1 LFNEGR
7 LLRSVASGTGDDKGI
22 SDSEGGRNGMTL
34 LSNASREQYSRRNSL
49 LAALSADAT
58 RLLGRH
64 LQETEIREGI
74 LLWDVDSDGGRIFFP
89 ISGIISV
96 RVPTRD
102 GHGIDV
108 ATIGPEGA
116 AGFHEAAGT
125 MPVWTQAVV
134 QAPGRF
140 ATITATAFAA
150 AAAEIE
156 ELEQVAAVCK
166 AWLLLQSQRAALC
179 NAVHSADARFCRWL
193 LRTSD
198 ALGLDIVRV
207 TQEAIAE
214 ALGIRRTTANLIAQQ
229 LQWKGTISCGR
240 GKIAIRDRAA
250 LQSAAC
256 ECYSVLDHSHWPCE
270 LLRTNDSAQRVESQ
284 IAFSSRI

>member
-1 LFNEGR
+1 M
-7 LLRSVASGTGDDKGI
+7 A
-22 SDSEGGRNGMTL
+22 L
-34 LSNASREQYSRRNSL
+34 LSNASREQYSRRNSA
-49 LAALSADAT
+49 LAALSAGAA

-64 LQETEIREGI
+64 LQETDIREGT
-74 LLWDVDSDGGRIFFP
+74 LLWDVGVDSRRIFFP

-96 RVPTRD
+96 RMPTRD

-116 AGFHEAAGT
+116 AGFHEGAGT
-125 MPVWTQAVV
+125 VPVWTQAVV
-134 QAPGRF
+134 QAAGRF
-140 ATITATAFAA
+140 ATITGAAFQAA
-150 AAAEIE
+150 AIEFE
-156 ELEQVAAVCK
+156 ELGQLAAVCK

-240 GKIAIRDRAA
+240 GKIAIRDRAG

-256 ECYSVLDHSHWPCE
+256 ECYSVLGPSYWPSE
-270 LLRTNDSAQRVESQ
+270 LLRISDLSQ
-284 IAFSSRI
+284 QIETQTALSSRI

>member
-1 LFNEGR
+1 
-7 LLRSVASGTGDDKGI
+7 
-22 SDSEGGRNGMTL
+22 MTL
-34 LSNASREQYSRRNSL
+34 LSNASREQYSRRNWL
-49 LAALSADAT
+49 LAVLSVDAA

-64 LQETEIREGI
+64 LQETEIREGA
-74 LLWDVDSDGGRIFFP
+74 LLWDVGADGGRIFFP

-96 RVPTRD
+96 RVPAGN

-116 AGFHEAAGT
+116 AGFHEGAGSV
-125 MPVWTQAVV
+125 PVWTQAVV

-140 ATITATAFAA
+140 ATISAA
-150 AAAEIE
+150 AFQGAATEFA
-156 ELEQVAAVCK
+156 ELDQLAAVCK

-198 ALGLDIVRV
+198 AIGLDIVRV

-240 GKIAIRDRAA
+240 GKIAIRDRAG

-256 ECYSVLDHSHWPCE
+256 ECYSVLGRSHWPCE
-270 LLRTNDSAQRVESQ
+270 LIRSSYPGQRTESQ
-284 IAFSSRI
+284 RTLSSRI

>member
-1 LFNEGR
+1 MMLQ
-7 LLRSVASGTGDDKGI
+7 T
-22 SDSEGGRNGMTL
+22 
-34 LSNASREQYSRRNSL
+34 NASREQYSRRNLL
-49 LAALSADAT
+49 LAALSADAA
-58 RLLGRH
+58 RLLGKH
-64 LQETEIREGI
+64 LQENEIREGT
-74 LLWDVDSDGGRIFFP
+74 LLWDVGADSGRIFFP

-108 ATIGPEGA
+108 ATIGPESA
-116 AGFHEAAGT
+116 AGLHEAAAT
-125 MPVWTQAVV
+125 MPVWTQALV
-134 QAPGRF
+134 QAAGRF
-140 ATITATAFAA
+140 ATISTAAFQEVAT
-150 AAAEIE
+150 EFE
-156 ELEQVAAVCK
+156 ELDRLAAVCK

-240 GKIAIRDRAA
+240 GKIAIRDRAG
-250 LQSAAC
+250 LRSAAC
-256 ECYSVLDHSHWPCE
+256 ECYSMLGRSHWPCE
-270 LLRTNDSAQRVESQ
+270 LIRAGDPVRRIEGQTAL
-284 IAFSSRI
+284 SSRI